1 MVVKMGS
8 DVLNTGLI
16 QLYPWKDGRE
26 AVSGACHI
34 ATLFQVYGAPTTMC
48 VKMWQLAL
56 IMKL

>member
-1 MVVKMGS
+1 MGS
-8 DVLNTGLI
+8 DVLNTGSI